1 MSLQSYAD
9 LKAAIGTWNVNRTD
23 LPVTDLIAL
32 AEARL
37 NRDLRL
43 RVMETDNPLTAAIG
57 LRTIPLPAGFL
68 EPLALFLERTSGREE
83 LAFVPDRMD
92 TSTSPGQ
99 PWFWSIDGSN
109 IVFERPADQTYA
121 FTLKMLTA
129 FALSDAAPVNWLLA
143 NHPDLYLA
151 AGNAEAA
158 LWLVD
163 EDQFGRWSGRYG
175 EILAS
180 VNAHE
185 ARSRAPVALRAD
197 PALQSPA
204 LRQGVFDITRGS

>member
-9 LKAAIGTWNVNRTD
+9 LQAAIGTWNVNRTD
-23 LPVTDLIAL
+23 LPATDLIAL

-43 RVMETDNPLTAAIG
+43 RVMETDNPLSAAIG

-68 EPLALFLERTSGREE
+68 EPLALFLELASGREE

-92 TSTSPGQ
+92 TSASPGQ
-99 PWFWSIDGSN
+99 PWCWSVDGSN
-109 IVFERPADQTYA
+109 LVFERPADQAYA

-129 FALSDAAPVNWLLA
+129 FALSDAAPTNWLLA

-151 AGNAEAA
+151 ACNAEAA

-163 EDQFGRWSGRYG
+163 DEQFGRWAGRYG

-185 ARSRAPVALRAD
+185 ARSRAPAALRAD
-197 PALQSPA
+197 PALQPAA
-204 LRQGVFDITRGS
+204 LRQGVFDIIRGS